1 MHGVGS
7 RNKLRASHARLYP
20 GSGMLDRLGRAICTA
35 ECLPRK
41 ELHEAWEMATRVR
54 QCFTGGRVVD
64 LCCGYGLLGQVML
77 LLDDS
82 LTAAI
87 AVDVKVPPNHGRIHR
102 AIAGE
107 FPHLRGRV
115 RFVNAP
121 LQGIDIDVDDI
132 VVSAHACGPLSDDVI
147 STGADRHARL
157 AVLPCCH
164 QYRRRADLAGL
175 PDPALAMDIER
186 AVLLRARGYRV
197 WTPSI
202 PVEVSPKNRLL
213 LGAPA
218 SRVVVDH
225 DDAAASQVSPS
236 PAWWSQM
243 A

>member
-1 MHGVGS
+1 MGEGVRGEGRGEKAQS
-7 RNKLRASHARLYP
+7 
-20 GSGMLDRLGRAICTA
+20 SGGVVGA
-35 ECLPRK
+35 E
-41 ELHEAWEMATRVR
+41 A
-54 QCFTGGRVVD
+54 
-64 LCCGYGLLGQVML
+64 
-77 LLDDS
+77 
-82 LTAAI
+82 
-87 AVDVKVPPNHGRIHR
+87 AVDVHL
-102 AIAGE
+102 
-107 FPHLRGRV
+107 PHLRGRV

-121 LQGIDIDVDDI
+121 LQGVDIAADDI

-147 STGADRHARL
+147 SKGADHHARL

-218 SRVVVDH
+218 SRVVDH